1 VRLELEMLDIKDI
14 QFGGKTLIDNGV
26 LFINRQELQEL
37 LLKDKRFSQVD
48 IELARPGERVR
59 ILQVTEVIEPRAKKP
74 GSGVDFP
81 GALGKQGTAGEG
93 TTRVLRGAAVVMSE
107 YVEGPEPPRDP
118 NGEIVD
124 MTGPGAEIGLY
135 GKTQNIVL
143 LPYPAAGV
151 NRTDYRIAIKIAGLK
166 AAVYLAKAGQDQKP
180 DETVIYELPPLTK
193 HGKNLENLPK
203 VAYIFSVISTQH
215 GIIPGDP
222 VLYGDNVNRAIPTIL
237 HPNEVLDGALVSPY
251 RAWGMETYLIQNH
264 PIIKELYRR
273 HGHELHFVGV
283 IMTVAFDNQ
292 VENERAAIMVS
303 NLAKRILGAD
313 GVILTKSG
321 GGAPELI
328 LARTAQRCEEVGIKT
343 ALALSHIPA
352 DIRDVSFGGL
362 TIFNLPEVNAIVS
375 MGTPWEKLVLP
386 PMEKII
392 GKPVALPE
400 EPPIGGEIVQ
410 MVRWIRGAQDQIGF
424 GKLIAAQY

>member
-1 VRLELEMLDIKDI
+1 MKLKLDMLDIKDV
-14 QFGGKTLIDNGV
+14 QFAEKTMVQSGV
-26 LFINRQELQEL
+26 LFINRRELQKL
-37 LLKDKRFSQVD
+37 LLTDKRLGQVD
-48 IELARPGERVR
+48 IELARPGEKVR
-59 ILQVTEVIEPRAKKP
+59 ILHVTEAAEPRAKSE
-74 GSGVDFP
+74 GCGVDFP
-81 GALGKQGTAGEG
+81 GALGKQGGAGEG
-93 TTRVLRGAAVVMSE
+93 TTRVLRGAAVLMSE

-135 GKTQNIVL
+135 GKTQNVVL
-143 LPYPAAGV
+143 LPYPSAGIS
-151 NRTDYRIAIKIAGLK
+151 RQDYRIAVKIAGLK
-166 AAVYLAKAGQDQKP
+166 TAVYLAKAGQDQKP

-193 HGKNLENLPK
+193 HGKNLESLPK
-203 VAYIFSVISTQH
+203 IAYIFTVISTQH
-215 GIIPGDP
+215 GIIPGEP
-222 VLYGDNVNRAIPTIL
+222 ILYGNNVNRAIPTIL

-264 PIIKELYRR
+264 PIIKELYQR
-273 HGHELHFVGV
+273 HGQELCFVGV
-283 IMTVAFDNQ
+283 IMTIAFDNEP
-292 VENERAAIMVS
+292 ENERAAVIVS
-303 NLAKRILGAD
+303 NLAKWVLGAD

-328 LARTAQRCEEVGIKT
+328 LARTAQKCEEVGIKT

-352 DIRDVSFGGL
+352 DIKDVSFGGL

-392 GKPVALPE
+392 GKPISLPG
-400 EPPIGGEIVQ
+400 EPPIDGKIIQ
-410 MVRWIRGAQDQIGF
+410 MVRWVRGAQDQIGY
-424 GKLIAAQY
+424 GKLSVVQY